1 MHIISAEKI
10 VNMNVNQNVILVAK
24 MNAIDATLMEK
35 NVLKIVKMQKILL
48 ELNVEKSAKKIK

>member
-1 MHIISAEKI
+1 MHIIYAEKI

-48 ELNVEKSAKKIK
+48 ELNVEKSAEKIK